1 MGITRCAA
9 LVWCGVMVLEFI
21 SEKCNVAFV
30 LSDSLS
36 NRGVVVVVVVV
47 VVVSQG
53 IPWRTLTIPR

>member
-47 VVVSQG
+47 VSQG